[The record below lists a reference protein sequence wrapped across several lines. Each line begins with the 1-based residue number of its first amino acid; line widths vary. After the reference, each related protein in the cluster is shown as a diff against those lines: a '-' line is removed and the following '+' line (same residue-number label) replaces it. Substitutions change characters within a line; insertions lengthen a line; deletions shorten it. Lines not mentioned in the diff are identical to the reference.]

1 MQGSLSGIRLGWK
14 KASLKKGSSV
24 VGPAGMVIVSMEL
37 LEGSSSFASQ
47 SVALSRIEASIP
59 AIAVYARQKSAAK
72 LTVVC

>member
-1 MQGSLSGIRLGWK
+1 
-14 KASLKKGSSV
+14 
-24 VGPAGMVIVSMEL
+24 MEL

-72 LTVVC
+72 LTVVCLCETDSRNVKPCCLSLSSYVCLSVNMYSCC